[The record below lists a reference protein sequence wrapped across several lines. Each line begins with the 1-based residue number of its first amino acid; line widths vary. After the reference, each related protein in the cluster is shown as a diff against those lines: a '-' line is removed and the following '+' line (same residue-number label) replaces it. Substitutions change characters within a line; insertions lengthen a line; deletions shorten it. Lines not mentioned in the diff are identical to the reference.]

1 MSQQPFQPWLWNYQ
15 QQEELVQQ
23 QQQQHRHPAAST
35 TYQPMQLEY
44 IDGSNQP
51 SHLLYQDFYLANPQ
65 NELQAGPQ
73 SRQDQ
78 PSLSLSQLPTDVFT
92 FGGLPTYSISQL
104 TNEQQT
110 PVYTDGSNLSMHEQ
124 LITGSIQQQ
133 NDTLSTLLTHRQQRQ
148 QRWLSQYPYSR
159 QLEVQTPNELF
170 TPMQSEHQLD
180 QHGIVQS
187 SHLDYVQSQVYSPTE
202 IIPRPS
208 QSQANIQQVSLQQS
222 NFDRLVTGFPDKSS
236 QMEIDERSSRSQVI
250 GQRGP

>member
-1 MSQQPFQPWLWNYQ
+1 
-15 QQEELVQQ
+15 
-23 QQQQHRHPAAST
+23 
-35 TYQPMQLEY
+35 MQLEY

-51 SHLLYQDFYLANPQ
+51 SHLLYQDFYLANSQ

-73 SRQDQ
+73 FRQDQ
-78 PSLSLSQLPTDVFT
+78 SPLSLSQLPTDVFT

-110 PVYTDGSNLSMHEQ
+110 PVYIDGSNLSMHEQ
-124 LITGSIQQQ
+124 PVTGSIQQQ

-159 QLEVQTPNELF
+159 QREIQTPNELF

-180 QHGIVQS
+180 RHGIVQS
-187 SHLDYVQSQVYSPTE
+187 SHLDYIQSQVYPPTE

-208 QSQANIQQVSLQQS
+208 QSQGNIGQGSQLQNDINQLGNGS
-222 NFDRLVTGFPDKSS
+222 SADQSS
-236 QMEIDERSSRSQVI
+236 QMETDEQSSQSQ
-250 GQRGP
+250 